1 MEALWRRPLASGN
14 EGATEVMHETR
25 RLSWVKLNALLTLGL
40 LLLWGLRIAGMMPFF
55 WLLAV
60 VIAWPIAD
68 QLTRRSVEH
77 LLRPPGTTEV
87 PSVPSLT
94 TVFLERGLRVAL
106 VIGALAILAWGWGID
121 IESLTA
127 NETMMNRFARG
138 ILSAVAIALIADFV
152 WHVAKAAIDMKL
164 AETAERGHT
173 NTRRGAAPGALAHVV
188 ANFSQHAV
196 CRRGCCCCDD
206 GAFGNGR

>member
-1 MEALWRRPLASGN
+1 MSICCGPP
-14 EGATEVMHETR
+14 V
-25 RLSWVKLNALLTLGL
+25 
-40 LLLWGLRIAGMMPFF
+40 P
-55 WLLAV
+55 
-60 VIAWPIAD
+60 
-68 QLTRRSVEH
+68 QL
-77 LLRPPGTTEV
+77 
-87 PSVPSLT
+87 SVPSLT

-164 AETAERGHT
+164 AETAERGQT
-173 NTRRGAAPGALAHVV
+173 NTTRRCGARPAAT
-188 ANFSQHAV
+188 
-196 CRRGCCCCDD
+196 RRRH
-206 GAFGNGR
+206 F